1 MNANAIS
8 KPSADDLLDFGTT
21 SDAEKGSERQRFGP
35 FYVSAHAVTGRL
47 ACLSVV
53 PAAVIFNVTPLPE

>member
-1 MNANAIS
+1 MRSAS
-8 KPSADDLLDFGTT
+8 KVPMTCWTLVRHQMRK
-21 SDAEKGSERQRFGP
+21 KGSERQQRFGA